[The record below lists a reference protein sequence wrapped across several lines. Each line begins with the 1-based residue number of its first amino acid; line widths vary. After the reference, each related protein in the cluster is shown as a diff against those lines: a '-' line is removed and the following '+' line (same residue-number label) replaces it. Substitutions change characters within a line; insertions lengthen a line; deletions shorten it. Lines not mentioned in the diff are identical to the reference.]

1 MAKNGT
7 GHKNVIFAG
16 LMLGMLVAA
25 VSQTIVSPAMPVI
38 VSELGGIEHY
48 SWIATSA
55 LLASA
60 VTVPVIGKLSDIY
73 GRRSLY
79 NAGLVMFMLGSVLA
93 GVAQGFW
100 WLVAARAVQ
109 GFGMGTIMPLSQTII
124 GDIISARE
132 RGRYMGY
139 IGAVFG
145 VASIAG
151 PLAGGWITDH
161 FSWRWLF
168 YVNLP
173 FGVAALA
180 FILAYLHIPH
190 VPRGHK
196 LDYIGFI
203 SLPLALVAVLL
214 ATTWGGTTYPWDSWQ
229 IISLYAVG
237 ALVLIV
243 FLVNEYYAKE
253 PVLPLRLWKN
263 SVFTLSNVSN
273 MAIAMTMFGAIFF
286 IPVYAQGVIGLNV
299 TNSGAVLI
307 PLTASMIVVSIV
319 VGRLITRTGRYKAFM
334 LAGLLIMGA
343 GYYLLTRLGYGS
355 TQTELTL
362 DMVVVGLGLGAVL
375 QTYTLVVQNATSR
388 EDLGVATSTT
398 QLSRS
403 LGATLGTAIFGTIM
417 TNGIKTEIPKH
428 LPPQVLDGPQAAKL
442 SEGGGVGTVLDPNT
456 LGQLPEAVATGIRE
470 GLAAAMHPV
479 FVAGLPILAIAFVAT
494 LFIKELPLRTV
505 AFADI
510 EGDATEP
517 DDAESKGKEALLR
530 SGLTVAYLSRLVES
544 RRWSSPE
551 LLRAASELVEPNGE
565 VSVRERALRA
575 DEEVLKPVTRSLL
588 STYLLQRREFSPE
601 CDRVGEERQHPAV
614 ADKRRG

>member
-1 MAKNGT
+1 MGNNGSRR
-7 GHKNVIFAG
+7 NVIFVG

-55 LLASA
+55 LLVSA
-60 VTVPVIGKLSDIY
+60 VTVPVIGKLSDVY
-73 GRRSLY
+73 GRRGFY
-79 NAGLVMFMLGSVLA
+79 IAGLVVFMLGSILA
-93 GVAQGFW
+93 GAAQGFW

-151 PLAGGWITDH
+151 PLAGGWITDN

-190 VPRGHK
+190 VPRRHK
-196 LDYIGFI
+196 LDYAGFVA
-203 SLPLALVAVLL
+203 LPIALVAVLL

-229 IISLYAVG
+229 IVSLYAAGVV
-237 ALVLIV
+237 VLIG
-243 FLVNEYYAKE
+243 FLVNEYYAAE

-286 IPVYAQGVIGLNV
+286 IPVYAQGVIGVNV

-307 PLTASMIVVSIV
+307 PLTASMIVVSVV
-319 VGRLITRTGRYKAFM
+319 VGRLITRTGRYKGFM
-334 LAGLLIMGA
+334 LAGLLVMA
-343 GYYLLTRLGYGS
+343 GGYFLLTRLEYGS
-355 TQTELTL
+355 TQTDLTL
-362 DMVVVGLGLGAVL
+362 DMIVVGLGLGAVL

-388 EDLGVATSTT
+388 GDLGVATSTT

-403 LGATLGTAIFGTIM
+403 LGATVGTAVFGTIM
-417 TNGIKTEIPKH
+417 TNGMRTEIPKH
-428 LPPQVLDGPQAAKL
+428 LPAQALRGPQAAEL
-442 SEGGGVGTVLDPNT
+442 SDGSGVGAVLDPNT
-456 LGQLPEAVATGIRE
+456 LGQLPDAVATGIRE

-479 FVAGLPILAIAFVAT
+479 FVAGLPIIAIALVAT

-505 AFADI
+505 AFA
-510 EGDATEP
+510 EMEREAPAPASAT
-517 DDAESKGKEALLR
+517 ANGTEALLR
-530 SGLTVAYLSRLVES
+530 AGLAIAYLSRLVES
-544 RRWSSPE
+544 CRWSSPE
-551 LLRAASELVEPNGE
+551 LLRTASELVEPNGE

-575 DEEVLKPVTRSLL
+575 NEEVLKPLSRDLL
-588 STYLLQRREFSPE
+588 TSYLRQSWRFYPERERTSE
-601 CDRVGEERQHPAV
+601 VWQ
-614 ADKRRG
+614 

>member
-1 MAKNGT
+1 MVNDGSR
-7 GHKNVIFAG
+7 KNVIFVG

-55 LLASA
+55 LLVSA
-60 VTVPVIGKLSDIY
+60 VTVPVIGKLSDVY
-73 GRRSLY
+73 GRRGFY
-79 NAGLVMFMLGSVLA
+79 IAGLVVFMLGSILA
-93 GVAQGFW
+93 GAAQGFW

-151 PLAGGWITDH
+151 PLAGGWITDN

-190 VPRGHK
+190 VPRRHK
-196 LDYIGFI
+196 LDYAGFVA
-203 SLPLALVAVLL
+203 LPIALVAVLL
-214 ATTWGGTTYPWDSWQ
+214 ATTWGGTTYPWGSWQ
-229 IISLYAVG
+229 IVSLYAAGVV
-237 ALVLIV
+237 VLIG
-243 FLVNEYYAKE
+243 FLVNEYYAAE

-273 MAIAMTMFGAIFF
+273 MTIAMTMFGAIFF
-286 IPVYAQGVIGLNV
+286 IPVYAQGVIGVNV

-307 PLTASMIVVSIV
+307 PLTASMIAVSIV
-319 VGRLITRTGRYKAFM
+319 VGRLITRTGRYKGFM
-334 LAGLLIMGA
+334 LAGLLVMA
-343 GYYLLTRLGYGS
+343 GGYFLLTRLEYGS
-355 TQTELTL
+355 TQTDLTL
-362 DMVVVGLGLGAVL
+362 DMIVVGLGLGAVL

-388 EDLGVATSTT
+388 GDLGVATSAT

-403 LGATLGTAIFGTIM
+403 MGATVGTAVFGTIM
-417 TNGIKTEIPKH
+417 TNGMRTEIPKH
-428 LPPQVLDGPQAAKL
+428 LPAQALRGPQAAEL
-442 SEGGGVGTVLDPNT
+442 SDGSGVGAVLDPNT
-456 LGQLPEAVATGIRE
+456 LGQLPDAVATGIRE

-479 FVAGLPILAIAFVAT
+479 FVAGLPIIAIALVAT

-505 AFADI
+505 AFADM
-510 EGDATEP
+510 ERDAP
-517 DDAESKGKEALLR
+517 APGGVAANGSEALLR
-530 SGLTVAYLSRLVES
+530 AGLAIAYLSRLVES

-551 LLRAASELVEPNGE
+551 LLRTASELVERNGE

-575 DEEVLKPVTRSLL
+575 NEEVLKPLSRDLL
-588 STYLLQRREFSPE
+588 TSYLRQSWRFYPERESTSEVWQ
-601 CDRVGEERQHPAV
+601 
-614 ADKRRG
+614 

>member
-1 MAKNGT
+1 MGKVGSR
-7 GHKNVIFAG
+7 KNVIFVG

-55 LLASA
+55 LLVSA
-60 VTVPVIGKLSDIY
+60 VTVPVIGKLSDVY
-73 GRRSLY
+73 GRRGFY
-79 NAGLVMFMLGSVLA
+79 IAGLVVFMVGSVLA
-93 GVAQGFW
+93 GAAQGFW

-132 RGRYMGY
+132 RGKYMGY

-151 PLAGGWITDH
+151 PLAGGWITDN

-190 VPRGHK
+190 VPRRHK
-196 LDYIGFI
+196 LDYVGFVA
-203 SLPLALVAVLL
+203 LPIALVAVLL

-229 IISLYAVG
+229 IVSLYAVG
-237 ALVLIV
+237 ALVLIG
-243 FLVNEYYAKE
+243 FLFNEYYTE
-253 PVLPLRLWKN
+253 ESVLPLRLWKN

-286 IPVYAQGVIGLNV
+286 IPVYAQGVIGVNV

-319 VGRLITRTGRYKAFM
+319 VGRLITRTGRYKGFM
-334 LAGLLIMGA
+334 LAGLLVMMV
-343 GYYLLTRLGYGS
+343 GYFLLTRLGYGS
-355 TQTELTL
+355 TQTDLTL
-362 DMVVVGLGLGAVL
+362 DMIVVGLGLGAVL

-417 TNGIKTEIPKH
+417 TNGMKTEIPKR
-428 LPPQVLDGPQAAKL
+428 LPPQALQGPQAAEL
-442 SEGGGVGTVLDPNT
+442 SDGSGVGAVLDPNT
-456 LGQLPEAVATGIRE
+456 LGQLPDAVATGIRE

-479 FVAGLPILAIAFVAT
+479 FVAGLPIIAIALVAT

-505 AFADI
+505 AFA
-510 EGDATEP
+510 EMEREAPAPAGAT
-517 DDAESKGKEALLR
+517 ANGTEALLHA
-530 SGLTVAYLSRLVES
+530 GLAIAYLSRLVES

-551 LLRAASELVEPNGE
+551 LLRTASELVERNGE

-575 DEEVLKPVTRSLL
+575 NEEVLKPLSRDLL
-588 STYLLQRREFSPE
+588 TSYLRQSWRFYPERESTSEVWQ
-601 CDRVGEERQHPAV
+601 
-614 ADKRRG
+614 

>member
-1 MAKNGT
+1 MGNNGSR
-7 GHKNVIFAG
+7 KNVIFVG

-55 LLASA
+55 LLVSA
-60 VTVPVIGKLSDIY
+60 VTVPVIGKLSDVY
-73 GRRSLY
+73 GRRGFY
-79 NAGLVMFMLGSVLA
+79 IAGLVVFMLGSILA
-93 GVAQGFW
+93 GAAQGFW

-151 PLAGGWITDH
+151 PLAGGWITDN

-190 VPRGHK
+190 VPRRHK
-196 LDYIGFI
+196 LDYAGFVA
-203 SLPLALVAVLL
+203 LPIALVAVLL

-229 IISLYAVG
+229 IVSLYAAGVV
-237 ALVLIV
+237 VLIG
-243 FLVNEYYAKE
+243 FLVNEYYVAE

-286 IPVYAQGVIGLNV
+286 IPVYAQGVIGVNV

-307 PLTASMIVVSIV
+307 PLTASMIVVSVV
-319 VGRLITRTGRYKAFM
+319 VGRLITRTGRYKGFM
-334 LAGLLIMGA
+334 LAGLFVMA
-343 GYYLLTRLGYGS
+343 SGYFLLTRLEYGS
-355 TQTELTL
+355 TQTDLTL
-362 DMVVVGLGLGAVL
+362 DMIVVGLGLGAVL

-388 EDLGVATSTT
+388 GDLGVATSTT

-403 LGATLGTAIFGTIM
+403 LGATVGTAVFGTIM
-417 TNGIKTEIPKH
+417 TNGMRTEIPKH
-428 LPPQVLDGPQAAKL
+428 LPAQALRGPQAAEL
-442 SEGGGVGTVLDPNT
+442 SDGSGVGAVLDPNT
-456 LGQLPEAVATGIRE
+456 LGQLPDAVATGIRE

-479 FVAGLPILAIAFVAT
+479 FVAGLPIIAIALVAT

-505 AFADI
+505 AFA
-510 EGDATEP
+510 EMEREAPAPGGAT
-517 DDAESKGKEALLR
+517 ANGTEALLR
-530 SGLTVAYLSRLVES
+530 AGLAIAYLSRLVES

-551 LLRAASELVEPNGE
+551 LLRTASELVEPNGE
-565 VSVRERALRA
+565 VSVRERAFRA
-575 DEEVLKPVTRSLL
+575 NEEVLKPLSRDLL
-588 STYLLQRREFSPE
+588 TSYLRQSWGFYPERERTSE
-601 CDRVGEERQHPAV
+601 VWQ
-614 ADKRRG
+614 

>member
-1 MAKNGT
+1 MVNDGSR
-7 GHKNVIFAG
+7 KNVIFVG

-55 LLASA
+55 LLVSA
-60 VTVPVIGKLSDIY
+60 VTVPVIGKLSDVY
-73 GRRSLY
+73 GRRGFY
-79 NAGLVMFMLGSVLA
+79 IAGLVVFMLGSILA
-93 GVAQGFW
+93 GAAQGFW

-151 PLAGGWITDH
+151 PLAGGWITDN

-190 VPRGHK
+190 VPRRHK
-196 LDYIGFI
+196 LDYAGFVA
-203 SLPLALVAVLL
+203 LPIALVAVLL
-214 ATTWGGTTYPWDSWQ
+214 ATTWGGTTYPWGSWQ
-229 IISLYAVG
+229 IVSLYAAGVV
-237 ALVLIV
+237 VLIG
-243 FLVNEYYAKE
+243 FLVNEYYAAE

-273 MAIAMTMFGAIFF
+273 MTIAMTMFGAIFF
-286 IPVYAQGVIGLNV
+286 IPVYAQGVIGVNV

-307 PLTASMIVVSIV
+307 PLTASMIAVSIV
-319 VGRLITRTGRYKAFM
+319 VGRLITRTGRYKGFM
-334 LAGLLIMGA
+334 LAGLLVMA
-343 GYYLLTRLGYGS
+343 GGYFLLTRLEYGS
-355 TQTELTL
+355 TQTDLTL
-362 DMVVVGLGLGAVL
+362 DMIVVGLGLGAVL

-388 EDLGVATSTT
+388 GDLGVATSAT

-403 LGATLGTAIFGTIM
+403 MGATVGTAVFGTIM
-417 TNGIKTEIPKH
+417 TNGMRTEIPKH
-428 LPPQVLDGPQAAKL
+428 LPAQALRGPQAAEL
-442 SEGGGVGTVLDPNT
+442 SDGSGVGAVLDPNT
-456 LGQLPEAVATGIRE
+456 LGQLPDAVATGIRE

-479 FVAGLPILAIAFVAT
+479 FVAGLPIIAIALVAT

-505 AFADI
+505 AFADM
-510 EGDATEP
+510 EAPAPGGAPANGTET
-517 DDAESKGKEALLR
+517 LLR
-530 SGLTVAYLSRLVES
+530 AGLAIAYLSRLVES

-551 LLRAASELVEPNGE
+551 LLRTASELVERNGE

-575 DEEVLKPVTRSLL
+575 NEEVLKPLSRDLL
-588 STYLLQRREFSPE
+588 TSYLRQSWRFYPERERTSE
-601 CDRVGEERQHPAV
+601 VWQ
-614 ADKRRG
+614 

>member
-1 MAKNGT
+1 MVNDGSR
-7 GHKNVIFAG
+7 KNVIFVG

-55 LLASA
+55 LLVSA
-60 VTVPVIGKLSDIY
+60 VTVPVIGKLSDVY
-73 GRRSLY
+73 GRRGFY
-79 NAGLVMFMLGSVLA
+79 IAGLVVFMLGSILA
-93 GVAQGFW
+93 GAAQGFW

-151 PLAGGWITDH
+151 PLAGGWITDN

-190 VPRGHK
+190 VPRRHK
-196 LDYIGFI
+196 LDYAGFVA
-203 SLPLALVAVLL
+203 LPIALVAVLL
-214 ATTWGGTTYPWDSWQ
+214 ATTWGGTTYPWGSWQ
-229 IISLYAVG
+229 IVSLYAAGVV
-237 ALVLIV
+237 VLIG
-243 FLVNEYYAKE
+243 FLVNEYYAAE

-273 MAIAMTMFGAIFF
+273 MTIAMTMFGAIFF
-286 IPVYAQGVIGLNV
+286 IPVYAQGVIGVNV

-319 VGRLITRTGRYKAFM
+319 VGRLITRTGRYKGFM
-334 LAGLLIMGA
+334 LAGLLVMA
-343 GYYLLTRLGYGS
+343 GGYFLLTRLEYGS
-355 TQTELTL
+355 TQTDLTL
-362 DMVVVGLGLGAVL
+362 DMIVVGLGLGAVL

-388 EDLGVATSTT
+388 GDLGVATSAT

-403 LGATLGTAIFGTIM
+403 MGATVGTAVFGTIM
-417 TNGIKTEIPKH
+417 TNGMRTEIPKH
-428 LPPQVLDGPQAAKL
+428 LPAQALRGPQAAEL
-442 SEGGGVGTVLDPNT
+442 SDGSGVGAVLDPNT
-456 LGQLPEAVATGIRE
+456 LGQLPDAVATGIRE

-479 FVAGLPILAIAFVAT
+479 FVAGLPIIAIALVAT
-494 LFIKELPLRTV
+494 LFIKELPLRSV
-505 AFADI
+505 AFA
-510 EGDATEP
+510 EMEAPAPGGATVNGTET
-517 DDAESKGKEALLR
+517 LLR
-530 SGLTVAYLSRLVES
+530 AGLAIAYLSRLVES

-551 LLRAASELVEPNGE
+551 LLRTASELVERNGE

-575 DEEVLKPVTRSLL
+575 NEEVLKPLSRDLL
-588 STYLLQRREFSPE
+588 TSYLRQSWRFYPERERTSE
-601 CDRVGEERQHPAV
+601 VWQ
-614 ADKRRG
+614 

>member
-1 MAKNGT
+1 MVNDGSR
-7 GHKNVIFAG
+7 KNVIFVG

-55 LLASA
+55 LLVSA
-60 VTVPVIGKLSDIY
+60 VTVPVIGKLSDVY
-73 GRRSLY
+73 GRRGFY
-79 NAGLVMFMLGSVLA
+79 IAGLVVFMLGSILA
-93 GVAQGFW
+93 GAAQGFW

-145 VASIAG
+145 VA
-151 PLAGGWITDH
+151 
-161 FSWRWLF
+161 
-168 YVNLP
+168 
-173 FGVAALA
+173 ALA

-190 VPRGHK
+190 VPRRHK
-196 LDYIGFI
+196 LDYAGFVA
-203 SLPLALVAVLL
+203 LPIALVAVLL
-214 ATTWGGTTYPWDSWQ
+214 ATTWGGTTYPWGSWQ
-229 IISLYAVG
+229 IVSLYAAGVV
-237 ALVLIV
+237 VLIG
-243 FLVNEYYAKE
+243 FLVNEYYAAE

-273 MAIAMTMFGAIFF
+273 MTIAMTMFGAIFF
-286 IPVYAQGVIGLNV
+286 IPVYAQGVIGVNV

-307 PLTASMIVVSIV
+307 PLTASMIAVSIV
-319 VGRLITRTGRYKAFM
+319 VGRLITRTGRYKGFM
-334 LAGLLIMGA
+334 LAGLLVMA
-343 GYYLLTRLGYGS
+343 GGYFLLTRLEYGS
-355 TQTELTL
+355 TQTDLTL
-362 DMVVVGLGLGAVL
+362 DMIVVGLGLGAVL

-388 EDLGVATSTT
+388 GDLGVATSAT

-403 LGATLGTAIFGTIM
+403 MGATVGTAVFGTIM
-417 TNGIKTEIPKH
+417 TNGMRTEIPKH
-428 LPPQVLDGPQAAKL
+428 LPAQALRGPQAAEL
-442 SEGGGVGTVLDPNT
+442 SDGSGVGAVLDPNT
-456 LGQLPEAVATGIRE
+456 LGQLPDAVATGIRE

-479 FVAGLPILAIAFVAT
+479 FVAGLPIIAIALVAT

-505 AFADI
+505 AFA
-510 EGDATEP
+510 EMEAPAPGGAPANGTET
-517 DDAESKGKEALLR
+517 LLR
-530 SGLTVAYLSRLVES
+530 AGLAIAYLSRLVES

-551 LLRAASELVEPNGE
+551 LLRTASELVERNGE

-575 DEEVLKPVTRSLL
+575 NEEVLKPLSRDLL
-588 STYLLQRREFSPE
+588 TSYLRQSWRFYPERESTSEVWQ
-601 CDRVGEERQHPAV
+601 
-614 ADKRRG
+614 

>member
-1 MAKNGT
+1 MGNNGYR
-7 GHKNVIFAG
+7 KNVIFVG
-16 LMLGMLVAA
+16 LMLGMMVAA

-55 LLASA
+55 LLVSA
-60 VTVPVIGKLSDIY
+60 VTVPVIGKLSDVY
-73 GRRSLY
+73 GRRGFY
-79 NAGLVMFMLGSVLA
+79 IAGLVVFMLGSILA
-93 GVAQGFW
+93 GAAQGFW

-151 PLAGGWITDH
+151 PLAGGWITDN

-190 VPRGHK
+190 VPRRHK
-196 LDYIGFI
+196 LDYVGFVA
-203 SLPLALVAVLL
+203 LPIALVAVLL

-229 IISLYAVG
+229 IVSLYAAGVV
-237 ALVLIV
+237 VLIG
-243 FLVNEYYAKE
+243 FLVNEYYAAE

-286 IPVYAQGVIGLNV
+286 IPVYAQGVIGVNV

-319 VGRLITRTGRYKAFM
+319 VGRLITRTGRYKGFM
-334 LAGLLIMGA
+334 LAGLLVMA
-343 GYYLLTRLGYGS
+343 SGYFLLTRLEYGS
-355 TQTELTL
+355 TQTDLTL
-362 DMVVVGLGLGAVL
+362 DMIVVGLGLGAVL

-388 EDLGVATSTT
+388 GDLGVATSTT

-403 LGATLGTAIFGTIM
+403 LGATVGTAVFGTIM
-417 TNGIKTEIPKH
+417 TNGMRTEIPKH
-428 LPPQVLDGPQAAKL
+428 LPAHALRGPQAAEL
-442 SEGGGVGTVLDPNT
+442 SDGSGVGAVLDPNT
-456 LGQLPEAVATGIRE
+456 LGQLPDAVATGIRE

-479 FVAGLPILAIAFVAT
+479 FVAGLPIIAIALVAT
-494 LFIKELPLRTV
+494 LFIKELPLRTI
-505 AFADI
+505 AFA
-510 EGDATEP
+510 EMEREAPALASAT
-517 DDAESKGKEALLR
+517 ANGTEALLR
-530 SGLTVAYLSRLVES
+530 AGLSLAYLSRLVES

-551 LLRAASELVEPNGE
+551 LLRNAAELVEPNGE

-575 DEEVLKPVTRSLL
+575 NEEVLKPLSRDLL
-588 STYLLQRREFSPE
+588 TSYLRQSWRFYPERERTSE
-601 CDRVGEERQHPAV
+601 VWQ
-614 ADKRRG
+614 

>member
-1 MAKNGT
+1 MGKSGSR
-7 GHKNVIFAG
+7 KNVIFVG

-25 VSQTIVSPAMPVI
+25 VSQTVVSPAMPVI

-55 LLASA
+55 LLVSA
-60 VTVPVIGKLSDIY
+60 VTVPVIGKLSDVY
-73 GRRSLY
+73 GRRGFY
-79 NAGLVMFMLGSVLA
+79 IAGLVVFMLGSILA
-93 GVAQGFW
+93 GAAQGFW

-151 PLAGGWITDH
+151 PLVGGWITDN

-173 FGVAALA
+173 FGAAALA
-180 FILAYLHIPH
+180 FIVAYLHVPH
-190 VPRGHK
+190 VRRRHK
-196 LDYIGFI
+196 LDYVGFVA
-203 SLPLALVAVLL
+203 LPIALVAVLL

-229 IISLYAVG
+229 IISLYAAG
-237 ALVLIV
+237 MLVLV
-243 FLVNEYYAKE
+243 GFLVNEYYAVE
-253 PVLPLRLWKN
+253 PVLPLRLWKD
-263 SVFTLSNVSN
+263 SVFTFSNVST
-273 MAIAMTMFGAIFF
+273 MAMAMTMFGAIFF

-319 VGRLITRTGRYKAFM
+319 VGRLITRTGHYKAFM
-334 LAGLLIMGA
+334 LGGLLVMA
-343 GYYLLTRLGYGS
+343 GGYFLLTRLHYGS
-355 TQTELTL
+355 MQTALTL
-362 DMVVVGLGLGAVL
+362 DMIVVGLGLGAVL
-375 QTYTLVVQNATSR
+375 QTYMLVVQNATSR

-417 TNGIKTEIPKH
+417 TNGMKTEIPKH
-428 LPPQVLDGPQAAKL
+428 LPPQALQGPQAAEL
-442 SEGGGVGTVLDPNT
+442 SDGSGVGTILDPNT
-456 LGQLPEAVATGIRE
+456 LGQLPDAVAIGIRE

-479 FVAGLPILAIAFVAT
+479 FVAGLPIIAVALVAT

-505 AFADI
+505 AFADM
-510 EGDATEP
+510 EGEAI
-517 DDAESKGKEALLR
+517 ARSGAAANGKEALALDRRAQQLAERGADDRQRHEHHR
-530 SGLTVAYLSRLVES
+530 SG
-544 RRWSSPE
+544 
-551 LLRAASELVEPNGE
+551 
-565 VSVRERALRA
+565 
-575 DEEVLKPVTRSLL
+575 
-588 STYLLQRREFSPE
+588 
-601 CDRVGEERQHPAV
+601 
-614 ADKRRG
+614 